1 MTKTGIIV
9 KTILAPIIVSP
20 GAGKDLHAFGNILTV
35 MLSGE
40 QTGNQLSVM
49 CEVTPPGGGP
59 PMHLHQREDEI
70 FLVIEGCISYCV
82 NGKWT
87 EVEPGGMAYLPRG
100 VPHTFRNV
108 GETPSRH
115 WIITT
120 PSGFEVFFSRCAE
133 EFAKATVPDMGRI
146 IEIFS
151 EHGLALME
159 GEQK

>member
-1 MTKTGIIV
+1 MKITLSPV
-9 KTILAPIIVSP
+9 VVPP
-20 GAGKDLHAFGNILTV
+20 GAGKDLHAFGNVLNV

-40 QTGNQLSVM
+40 QTGNQLSIM
-49 CEVTPPGGGP
+49 SEVTPPGGGP
-59 PMHLHQREDEI
+59 PMHVHSREDEI
-70 FLVIEGCISYCV
+70 FLVIDGRISYCV
-82 NGKWT
+82 NGEWT
-87 EVEPGGMAYLPRG
+87 EVEPGGVVYLPRG
-100 VPHTFRNV
+100 AVHGFRNV

-120 PSGFEVFFSRCAE
+120 PSGFEVFFSRCAG
-133 EFAKATVPDMGRI
+133 EFAKATGPDMGRI

>member
-1 MTKTGIIV
+1 MKTTLTPTIV
-9 KTILAPIIVSP
+9 RP
-20 GAGKDLHAFGNILTV
+20 GEGKDLHAFGNVLTV
-35 MLSGE
+35 MLGGD

-49 CEVTPPGGGP
+49 SEVTPPGGGP
-59 PMHLHQREDEI
+59 PPHVHHREDEI
-70 FLVIEGCISYCV
+70 FLVIEGRISYCV
-82 NGKWT
+82 NDKWM
-87 EVEPGGMAYLPRG
+87 EAEPGGVVYLPRG

-108 GETPSRH
+108 GESPSRH

-120 PSGFEVFFSRCAE
+120 PSGFEIFFSRCAA
-133 EFAKATVPDMGRI
+133 EFAKATGPDMGRI